1 MNVETAPAFTDTII
15 LLYAVA
21 ADDPDR
27 SPVAQDLLR
36 TLMATNA
43 LRTSTQ
49 VLQELF
55 VNLTRKARR
64 PIAPKRALEYMD
76 QVAAWP
82 VVVTEYADIQK
93 AVSLADTSRLSF
105 WDALIVVSAAKC
117 GARILYTEDLN
128 HGQTISG
135 VRITNPFRR

>member
-1 MNVETAPAFTDTII
+1 MNVETAPAFTDTNI

-64 PIAPKRALEYMD
+64 PITPKKALEYMD

-105 WDALIVVSAAKC
+105 WEALIVVSAAKC

-128 HGQTISG
+128 HGQIISG